1 MHSLWKLTIKSLN
14 FLAFIFVGKKFVI
27 LKWDLQTINFH
38 DCFRYFCHQCFWRE
52 NCHWFEFSRQIS
64 KIHSI
69 FWAIFKDCVFCC
81 YVNASIFHAYFFIAF
96 ETEMGCRHN
105 FEILGIL
112 SCFFFPNVFLECIKP
127 RYFSYFIFMSACQ
140 NTLCFFSFSWK
151 CFLKTQV
158 STLQTTTWIDEGNV
172 PKRGWSISIKSWSS
186 DLQRHQFEC
195 GSILRSFS
203 MVCNFTIFQSGQNH
217 EIFFSGFV

>member
-14 FLAFIFVGKKFVI
+14 FLHLFLWAKKFVK

-96 ETEMGCRHN
+96 ETEMGCRQN

-158 STLQTTTWIDEGNV
+158 STFTDN
-172 PKRGWSISIKSWSS
+172 
-186 DLQRHQFEC
+186 DLNWWGKCTKTRLKYLHQVL
-195 GSILRSFS
+195 ILRPPKTSIWMRIHS
-203 MVCNFTIFQSGQNH
+203 MIVFHGM
-217 EIFFSGFV
+217 